1 MLKILYQDDHYVAV
15 YKPAGL
21 LVHRTGLARESD
33 AALQRLRD
41 QLGRVVYPVHRLDRA
56 TAGVLVFALSRE
68 AMSSLMA
75 RFEAGEVEKSYLAVV
90 RGYTPESGCI
100 ERPLKLEKGVERTQ
114 PARTDYRRLAT
125 VELPIP
131 VARYPAARYSL
142 VEVFPRTGRYHQI
155 RRHCNGESHPV
166 VGDTT
171 HGDSDHNRLFRQHFN
186 CHRLLLLARSLVFE
200 HPVTGEIV
208 TIRAEPDA
216 EWQALMARLGWSGDC
231 PGMAGQEQ
239 KR

>member
-1 MLKILYQDDHYVAV
+1 MLKILYQDDHYIAV

-56 TAGVLVFALSRE
+56 TSGVLLFALARE
-68 AMSSLMA
+68 AMTRLMA
-75 RFEAGEVEKSYLAVV
+75 QFEAGEVSKSYIAVV
-90 RGYTPESGCI
+90 RGFTPGQGCI
-100 ERPLKLEKGVERTQ
+100 ERPLKTAKASERTQ
-114 PARTDYRRLAT
+114 PARTDYRRLGTA
-125 VELPIP
+125 ELPIP

-155 RRHCNGESHPV
+155 RRHFNGISHPV

-171 HGDSDHNRLFRQHFN
+171 HGDSEHNRLFRRHFE
-186 CHRLLLLARSLVFE
+186 CHRLLLLARTLEFE
-200 HPVTGEIV
+200 HPYTGKPVAI
-208 TIRAEPDA
+208 TAEPDA
-216 EWQALMARLGWSGDC
+216 GWRELLQQLGWLQAWPETRHD
-231 PGMAGQEQ
+231 P
-239 KR
+239 